1 MRPGTIARARA
12 STNRMDWNG
21 ETLGRDAE
29 TGQDPLESERISS
42 HNRQQIEDH
51 IEDTGEYGE

>member
-21 ETLGRDAE
+21 ETLACDAE
-29 TGQDPLESERISS
+29 TGQDPLESERSSS
-42 HNRQQIEDH
+42 HNHPQIEDH

>member
-1 MRPGTIARARA
+1 
-12 STNRMDWNG
+12 MDWTG

-42 HNRQQIEDH
+42 HIRQQIEDH